1 MLGAFEIF
9 KGPHN
14 RIAEELGVPKQC
26 DITLGYSRD
35 GFHFAD
41 QIEQLFLRV
50 LRKRGHGIMAIFMP
64 LVAYAL

>member
-1 MLGAFEIF
+1 MRFLKDLIIELQKNLEFRNNVIL
-9 KGPHN
+9 HWV
-14 RIAEELGVPKQC
+14 IAGMVS
-26 DITLGYSRD
+26 I
-35 GFHFAD
+35 FAD